1 MLMKMKNV
9 INWFIFFF
17 TLKDTIRTITSGRR
31 KVSSDVLVMGKIS
44 KIFFPIMVMIG
55 GGVLWCWCEKHK
67 YSRAKFLNNSLNV
80 R

>member
-55 GGVLWCWCEKHK
+55 GGGYCGAGVKNISTREPN
-67 YSRAKFLNNSLNV
+67 F
-80 R
+80 